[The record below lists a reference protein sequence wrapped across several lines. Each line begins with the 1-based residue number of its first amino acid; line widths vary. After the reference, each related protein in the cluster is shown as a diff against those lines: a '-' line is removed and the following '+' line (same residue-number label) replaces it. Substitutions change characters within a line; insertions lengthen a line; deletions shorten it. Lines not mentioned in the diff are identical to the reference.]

1 MSRLAVVSRFP
12 SLVVFKQQVDE
23 RLSVYTG
30 GAEAGGR
37 AQASGNP
44 RSPPRGSGPP
54 VLPALPG
61 PARPLPFC
69 DGLGGHRSLSGP
81 RPLHSIIWEKAMAAA
96 TWSNHPDG
104 KGGRRRDRYLLVV
117 TDGEP
122 HIDAAHGARLAL
134 ALGLGLPSPR
144 SWHACRLP
152 HGVRVSAS
160 CSAALQGDS
169 WEGGASAAV
178 GTSFP
183 KGARRS
189 RRAASER

>member
-1 MSRLAVVSRFP
+1 MSRLAVVSFP
-12 SLVVFKQQVDE
+12 SLVVFKQQADE
-23 RLSVYTG
+23 RVSVYTG

-61 PARPLPFC
+61 PARPPPFC
-69 DGLGGHRSLSGP
+69 DGLGGRRSLSGP

-104 KGGRRRDRYLLVV
+104 KGGRRRDRYLLVI

-152 HGVRVSAS
+152 TGSECLPAARLLSRAIRGKEGHRRQSGRPSLRVH
-160 CSAALQGDS
+160 AAPDG
-169 WEGGASAAV
+169 
-178 GTSFP
+178 
-183 KGARRS
+183 
-189 RRAASER
+189 AASER